1 MELVGKKYN
10 FMFKRIISYPKNKS
24 FFLFGPRGVGKTTW
38 LKNNFTKAIYIN
50 LLKAETFNYL
60 LANPSRLSDFIPN
73 NFKDWIIIDEVQK
86 IPELLDEV
94 HYLIEEKKYKFI
106 LTGSSARKLKNK
118 NVNLLAGRALT
129 YNMYPLTHL
138 ELAEKFSFKNA
149 IKYGSMPMIF
159 SEEDR
164 SKYLQSYVMTYLEEE
179 VKQEGLTRS
188 ISNFSR
194 FLEVTSFSQASLL
207 NISEIAREA
216 GIHRKVAENYFSIL
230 EDLLIAYFLKPF
242 TKRQKRNQV
251 KRNKFYFFDVGVF
264 RTLRPKGP
272 YDFSEETEGVSIETQ
287 ILHELKAIIDYK
299 NLNYQIY
306 FWRTT
311 NGHEVDFILYGEK
324 NIIAIEVKRK
334 TRINNSDLS
343 GLKLF
348 TKEYPQSKAYL
359 IYSGKEVLYHDN
371 ITLIPYDHFFK
382 NFLDLL
388 K

>member
-1 MELVGKKYN
+1 
-10 FMFKRIISYPKNKS
+10 MFKRIISYPKNKS

-60 LANPSRLSDFIPN
+60 LANPGRLSDFIPN
-73 NFKDWIIIDEVQK
+73 NFTDWIIIDEVQK

-138 ELAEKFSFKNA
+138 ELAKNFSFKNA
-149 IKYGSMPMIF
+149 IKYGSLPMIF
-159 SEEDR
+159 SEEDK

-194 FLEVTSFSQASLL
+194 FLEVASFSQASLL
-207 NISEIAREA
+207 NMSEIAREA
-216 GIHRKVAENYFSIL
+216 GIHRKVTENYFSIL

-272 YDFSEETEGVSIETQ
+272 YDFSEEIEGVSIETQ

-299 NLNYQIY
+299 NLNYQVY

-311 NGHEVDFILYGEK
+311 SGHEVDFVLYGEK

-348 TKEYPQSKAYL
+348 IKEYPQSKAYL